1 MSAMANAGETNIGKG
16 VAILLTATAVFGI
29 QDVLTKIVV
38 QNYSVFQ
45 VVMIRYWAFALF
57 SVWLVMRR
65 GPIRNAFVS
74 AAPRWQLARG
84 VLLVA
89 DIWLFTEA
97 LRTLALGDLAAITM
111 TYPLMVTLFAIPLL
125 GERVGPF
132 RAGAVIAGFIGALVI
147 LRPGF
152 VTIEIGVIYG
162 LLSSAAFALYLVFT
176 RKVATLDS
184 TTTSIF
190 YVGIVG
196 LVMTTAVGVFH
207 WKPMRFE
214 DMLTVMGLC
223 VTMCTAHGLVMA
235 SMRYAPASVLQ
246 PFNYFALPW
255 AITLGFLVFGTM
267 IEGFALLGALIIVVA
282 GLTVMWRERHMVAR
296 ARLSAGAPTRPST

>member
-1 MSAMANAGETNIGKG
+1 MTTASNAAETNIGKG
-16 VAILLTATAVFGI
+16 VALLLAATAVFGI

-65 GPIRNAFVS
+65 GPIRNAFAS

-84 VLLVA
+84 VLLVV

-97 LRTLALGDLAAITM
+97 LRTVPLGDLGAIAM
-111 TYPLMVTLFAIPLL
+111 TYPLMVTLFAIPFL

-132 RAGAVIAGFIGALVI
+132 RAAAVIAGFIGALVI

-152 VTIEIGVIYG
+152 ATIEIGIVYG

-176 RKVATLDS
+176 RKVATVNS

-196 LVMTTAVGVFH
+196 LVMTTAIGIFH
-207 WKPMRFE
+207 WQPMRLE
-214 DMLTVMGLC
+214 DALTVAGLC
-223 VTMCTAHGLVMA
+223 VTMCIAHGLVMA
-235 SMRYAPASVLQ
+235 SMRFAPASVLQ
-246 PFNYFALPW
+246 PFNYFSLPW

-267 IEGFALLGALIIVVA
+267 IEGFALLGAAIIVVA
-282 GLTVMWRERHMVAR
+282 ELAVMWRERHIAAR
-296 ARLSAGAPTRPST
+296 ARLSEGAPTRPST